1 MAIITKQDKKSDT
14 KVVQA
19 KTKDLDK
26 VANQGFK
33 WWQAGSKKELADQIL
48 STVAFLKEQQQFRYR
63 QASIY
68 ARLYSNRPIF
78 NFLGTSMQKANQSN
92 ALPMDRPTMN
102 VIQSCVDTLVSRVT
116 QSKPKPT
123 FLTDNGNYK
132 NRSLAKQMNSFIN
145 GEFYQTKAYELGAL
159 QLRDACVLGTGVLKY
174 YETSD
179 HRVGLDRVLAPE
191 LLVDPNDAYYGK
203 PQQLFQLKL
212 VDKGVL
218 AQYFPEYRSMIQ
230 RSEMGYPDADS
241 DKTIAD
247 QIIVVEAW
255 RLPSA
260 KDAGDGKHA
269 IVCSAGAI
277 VDEPYEHCDFPF
289 VFLHYSPPMTG
300 FWGQGLCEQ
309 LMGTQ
314 IEINKLLMTI
324 SQSINLV
331 GVPRVF
337 VEDGSKVVKAH
348 LNNNIGSIVTYRGT
362 KPIYEVAPCVPQ
374 ELYAQLERL
383 VGYAYQQSGI
393 SALAATAQKP
403 AGLNSGTAIRS
414 YDDLQTDRFASLSRR
429 VQNAYADLAYGEI
442 RQAQVICEEQG
453 SYETIY
459 PNKDG
464 VNEIDLPDAKRLD
477 DPFVIQCF
485 DESSLPREPAG
496 RKEWVVDMMK
506 AGIYSPQEGRRLLGF
521 PDTEQ
526 VDTLAN
532 AAEERILKI
541 LDEIIEDGKYT
552 GPDPFMNLDMAEM
565 YVTQYY
571 NLYESK
577 KLEESKAQ
585 KLRMFFTQIQD
596 LKKASMP
603 PAMPGA
609 PGQPVNAQQ
618 ISPQAVPEAPP
629 VSQLIPN
636 VPQQ

>member
-1 MAIITKQDKKSDT
+1 MAKITKEERPNGVKT
-14 KVVQA
+14 IQA
-19 KTKDLDK
+19 KTKDSNK
-26 VANQGFK
+26 VQNQGYK
-33 WWQAGSKKELADQIL
+33 WWEANSKAQLKDEIL
-48 STVAFLKEQQQFRYR
+48 STAAFLKEQQQYRYR
-63 QASIY
+63 QASVF
-68 ARLYSNRPIF
+68 ARLYSNQPIF
-78 NFLGTSMQKANQSN
+78 NFLGANLMKANQSQS
-92 ALPMDRPTMN
+92 LPLDRPTMN
-102 VIQSCVDTLVSRVT
+102 VIQSCIDTLVSRVT

-174 YETSD
+174 YETPD

-203 PQQLFQLKL
+203 PQQMFQLKL
-212 VDKGVL
+212 VDKAVL
-218 AQYFPEYRSMIQ
+218 AQYFPEYKSTIARADA
-230 RSEMGYPDADS
+230 GYPDAQA

-269 IVCSAGAI
+269 IVCSAGTI
-277 VDEPYEHCDFPF
+277 LDEPYGHSDFPF
-289 VFLHYSPPMTG
+289 IFLHYNPPLTG

-314 IEINKLLMTI
+314 VEVNKLLMTI

-337 VEDGSKVVKAH
+337 VEQGSKVVKAH
-348 LNNNIGSIVTYRGT
+348 LNNNIGSIVTYSGV
-362 KPIYEVAPCVPQ
+362 KPSYEVAPCVPV
-374 ELYAQLERL
+374 ELYSQLERL
-383 VGYAYQQSGI
+383 VQYAYQQSGI

-403 AGLNSGTAIRS
+403 SGLNSGTAIRS
-414 YDDLQTDRFASLSRR
+414 YDDLQTDRFASLSKR
-429 VQNAYADLAYGEI
+429 VQDAYIDLGYGLI
-442 RQAQVICEEQG
+442 RQARVICEEQG
-453 SYETIY
+453 SYQTIY

-464 VNEIDLPDAKRLD
+464 VREIDLPEAKRLD

-485 DESSLPREPAG
+485 DESALPRDPAG

-506 AGIYSPQEGRRLLGF
+506 AGVYSPQEGRRLLGF

-532 AAEERILKI
+532 ASEERILKI
-541 LDEIIEDGKYT
+541 LDEIVEEGKYT
-552 GPDPFMNLDMAEM
+552 PPDPFMDIPLAEM

-571 NLYESK
+571 NLYEGK

-585 KLRMFFTQIQD
+585 KLRNFFTQIQA
-596 LKKASMP
+596 LKQAAKSQQPSAMMMP
-603 PAMPGA
+603 
-609 PGQPVNAQQ
+609 QQ
-618 ISPQAVPEAPP
+618 GSPQAVPEGPP
-629 VSQLIPN
+629 VSELIPN
-636 VPQQ
+636 VPQ